1 MTSNESWVSEK
12 VTEFHAAL
20 LNRFR
25 EEAVMQAS
33 FRNLIGLEQTK
44 NNAAQLELMAL
55 REEKK
60 TLSDKL
66 FVKDCVQ
73 KIFSNVWSKAERDA
87 KASMA
92 VKLYVLQSD
101 YEAKLDKV
109 VYEYELK
116 MVEDNCSIQ
125 TMSNELSVVNNSK
138 EELHKR
144 HAAAKIACV
153 DMEGK
158 VRRLQREL
166 DSSAAAFNEKLARQA
181 LELAAHFDRK
191 LDMELAAEKAIAI
204 EQHSAELEVLN
215 FEHDLKLCA
224 ERDKYQKIRARKRRY
239 SQEDF
244 GRAVD
249 KVAEAMSNFV
259 ATSVAKHAR
268 ELEEASVAA
277 ARLHDAQLADVA
289 TR

>member
-1 MTSNESWVSEK
+1 MSSNESWVSEK

-25 EEAVMQAS
+25 EEAVIQAS

-66 FVKDCVQ
+66 FVKECVQ

-101 YEAKLDKV
+101 YEAKLDKD
-109 VYEYELK
+109 VYEYDLK
-116 MVEDNCSIQ
+116 MIEDKYALQNV
-125 TMSNELSVVNNSK
+125 TNELNNVNKSQA
-138 EELHKR
+138 ELHQR
-144 HAAAKIACV
+144 TAAAEILCAEKEV
-153 DMEGK
+153 E
-158 VRRLQREL
+158 VRRLHREL
-166 DSSAAAFNEKLARQA
+166 DSSAAAFNEKLAIQA

-191 LDMELAAEKAIAI
+191 LDVELATKKLSPSCST
-204 EQHSAELEVLN
+204 QRS
-215 FEHDLKLCA
+215 LK
-224 ERDKYQKIRARKRRY
+224 Y
-239 SQEDF
+239 
-244 GRAVD
+244 
-249 KVAEAMSNFV
+249 
-259 ATSVAKHAR
+259 
-268 ELEEASVAA
+268 
-277 ARLHDAQLADVA
+277 
-289 TR
+289 